1 MKRLLCCTYLSAF
14 FAVAPFAFAASKREV
29 AITVDDLPFAQS
41 GPRACGFGGLQI
53 QTLHLLE
60 QFLRQK
66 APITA
71 FVVAGN
77 CPDLT
82 DDDRRTVLK
91 LWQDAGAELGS
102 HTYSHLDLS
111 KEDPSVFEADIV
123 KADGA
128 LRPVLGGRPL
138 RYFRYPM
145 LHLGPT
151 PEIKARVARFIASR
165 GYTNAPVTFDNSDW
179 MFANVYASA
188 LATGN
193 MELMAHVKD
202 EYVHYM
208 ETVVDFFE
216 QRTLE
221 VVGHEIPQILLMHA
235 NRLNADLATD
245 LLTMLKRRGYRF
257 TTLEQALKD
266 PVYQSPENYV
276 GTNGISWI
284 HRWSMTKGMPDKSEP
299 QEPRWLQLEFQ
310 KIPKE

>member
-1 MKRLLCCTYLSAF
+1 MKRLLCCISF
-14 FAVAPFAFAASKREV
+14 FAVASFALAASKREV
-29 AITVDDLPFAQS
+29 AITVDDLPVAQS
-41 GPRACGFGGLQI
+41 GASSCRFGNLQI
-53 QTLHLLE
+53 LTLRLLE
-60 QFLRQK
+60 QLLRQK

-82 DDDRRTVLK
+82 DDDRRAVLK

-111 KEDPSVFEADIV
+111 TVDPAVFEEDIL
-123 KADGA
+123 KADQA
-128 LRPVLGGRPL
+128 LRPLLGGRAL

-145 LHLGPT
+145 LHTGPT
-151 PEIKARVARFIASR
+151 PEIKARVAKFLAGH
-165 GYTNAPVTFDNSDW
+165 GYTNAPVTFDNADW
-179 MFANVYASA
+179 MFANVYAEG
-188 LATGN
+188 LAKGN
-193 MELMAHVKD
+193 LELMTHVKD

-221 VVGHEIPQILLMHA
+221 VVGHEIPQILLMHS
-235 NRLNADLATD
+235 NRLNADLAGD

-257 TTLEQALKD
+257 ITLDQALKD
-266 PVYQSPENYV
+266 PAYQLPENYA

-299 QEPRWLQLEFQ
+299 QEPKWLKQEFDR
-310 KIPKE
+310 IPKSE

>member
-1 MKRLLCCTYLSAF
+1 MKRLLCCVSL
-14 FAVAPFAFAASKREV
+14 FAFASFASAASKREV
-29 AITVDDLPFAQS
+29 AITVDDLPVAQS
-41 GPRACGFGGLQI
+41 GPSACRFGSLQI
-53 QTLHLLE
+53 QTLRLLE

-111 KEDPSVFEADIV
+111 TEDPAAYEADIL
-123 KADGA
+123 KADQT
-128 LRPVLGGRPL
+128 LRPLLGGRPI

-145 LHLGPT
+145 LHTGPT
-151 PEIKARVARFIASR
+151 PEIKARIAKFIASR
-165 GYTNAPVTFDNSDW
+165 GYTNAPVTFDNADW

-188 LATGN
+188 ISKGN

-216 QRTLE
+216 QRTVE
-221 VVGHEIPQILLMHA
+221 VVGHDIPQILLIHA
-235 NRLNADLATD
+235 NRLNADLVTD

-257 TTLEQALKD
+257 ITLEQALKD
-266 PVYQSPENYV
+266 PAYQLPETYS

-299 QEPRWLQLEFQ
+299 QEPRWLKQEFDR
-310 KIPKE
+310 IPKTE

>member
-1 MKRLLCCTYLSAF
+1 MKRLLCCALF
-14 FAVAPFAFAASKREV
+14 FTIAPFAFAASKREV
-29 AITVDDLPFAQS
+29 AITVDDLPVAQS
-41 GPRACGFGGLQI
+41 GARGCSFGGLQI
-53 QTLHLLE
+53 QTLRLLE

-91 LWQDAGAELGS
+91 LWQDAGAELGN

-111 KEDPSVFEADIV
+111 KEDPAVFEQDIL
-123 KADGA
+123 KGDQA
-128 LRPVLGGRPL
+128 LRPLLGGRPL

-145 LHLGPT
+145 LHMGPT
-151 PEIKARVARFIASR
+151 PEIKARVAKFLASH

-179 MFANVYASA
+179 MFANVYAEA
-188 LATGN
+188 LSKGN
-193 MELMAHVKD
+193 MELMTHVKD
-202 EYVHYM
+202 DYVHYM
-208 ETVVDFFE
+208 ESVVEFFE
-216 QRTLE
+216 QRSVE

-235 NRLNADLATD
+235 NRLNADLAGD

-257 TTLEQALKD
+257 ITLDQALKD
-266 PVYQSPENYV
+266 PAYQLPENYA

-299 QEPRWLQLEFQ
+299 AEPRWLKLEFDR
-310 KIPKE
+310 IPKAE